1 MVPCSPHSA
10 GRLCPGLGDS
20 RMADSTACRGPTV
33 LVAALPWSVPGSPKV
48 LAMGVS
54 LGAKPG
60 GVGTSPTAL
69 KEQRGGRG
77 GSAC

>member
-10 GRLCPGLGDS
+10 GWLYPGLGDS
-20 RMADSTACRGPTV
+20 RTLDSTVCRGPTV
-33 LVAALPWSVPGSPKV
+33 LVAVLPWSVSGSPKV
-48 LAMGVS
+48 LASGVS

-60 GVGTSPTAL
+60 GVGTLPTAL